1 MPDKI
6 HHALVLNF
14 HQPSEN
20 LEGLLAENEWEAKE
34 ILWTL
39 DRVPRTLWNYEEI
52 ARVHLSL
59 SGTLLETL
67 SSPGFQSRVYGVVK
81 CGKMLWHYQNTRII
95 EILGTGYYHPVLP
108 LVPSQDR
115 EEHCIRWQGIAR
127 HLFWRLEFPGFW
139 PPEMGFCMEMIPML
153 RRLGYRYVFVDSEN
167 VEPLDEMSWQETR
180 YRPHFARYGDDEIIV
195 IVRDRELSDA
205 QLSGMD
211 LGWFEKEVKERTK
224 WCDFPPLVTT
234 CTDGDNGGW
243 FRNTNKQSNFWNYFY
258 MDLLENV
265 KNGTSPISPVFIND
279 YLNQFGASKRVNVK
293 TAAWNTGWHNGKDF
307 VQWTGSQA
315 QKDALKRVAEVSG
328 RYHDLKASLSP
339 EAANEIYWHILRAQT
354 SCNFFWGEAWVYKCH
369 QDLDE
374 AEGLMKDMEKMQPLK
389 AMPERQLHLQSDTEV

>member
-1 MPDKI
+1 
-6 HHALVLNF
+6 
-14 HQPSEN
+14 
-20 LEGLLAENEWEAKE
+20 
-34 ILWTL
+34 
-39 DRVPRTLWNYEEI
+39 
-52 ARVHLSL
+52 
-59 SGTLLETL
+59 
-67 SSPGFQSRVYGVVK
+67 
-81 CGKMLWHYQNTRII
+81 
-95 EILGTGYYHPVLP
+95 
-108 LVPSQDR
+108 
-115 EEHCIRWQGIAR
+115 
-127 HLFWRLEFPGFW
+127 
-139 PPEMGFCMEMIPML
+139 MEMIPML

-293 TAAWNTGWHNGKDF
+293 TPLLEH
-307 VQWTGSQA
+307 
-315 QKDALKRVAEVSG
+315 RVAQWERFCAVDWFSGAKRCSNASREVSG

-354 SCNFFWGEAWVYKCH
+354 SCIFSGVRP
-369 QDLDE
+369 
-374 AEGLMKDMEKMQPLK
+374 GSISVPG
-389 AMPERQLHLQSDTEV
+389 PG